1 VKSEPPGTIF
11 VAAFSNQLNN
21 SMESLLTTDGIISL
35 LTLTLLEV
43 VLGIDN
49 IIFISIVA
57 GKLPKKIQPKAQ
69 NYGLLIALF
78 LRVALLFAISWVIGL
93 KADLLTLFGHGFSG
107 RDLILLGGG
116 LFLLY
121 STTKEIHH
129 KLQGEPIHLPSG
141 EEAADHKG
149 GLSFGRALVEIAV
162 LNVIFSFDSVLTA
175 VGLVKEVSIMVIA
188 VVLSTI
194 IMIIFATKIGNFVNN
209 HPSIKILALSFLMM
223 IGTLLV
229 AEAFHYEI
237 PKGYAYFAMAF
248 SFLVELLN
256 MYYDKKQNP
265 IKLRDRID

>member
-1 VKSEPPGTIF
+1 MSQSAYFRRKHHSPT
-11 VAAFSNQLNN
+11 FS
-21 SMESLLTTDGIISL
+21 MDALLSTDALISL

-57 GKLPKKIQPKAQ
+57 GKLPLNQQKKAQ
-69 NYGLLIALF
+69 NQGLVIALIM
-78 LRVALLFAISWVIGL
+78 RIGLLFAISWVIGL
-93 KADLLTLFGHGFSG
+93 KSDLLNLFGQGFSG

-129 KLQGEPIHLPSG
+129 KLEGETEHLQ
-141 EEAADHKG
+141 AADSTTGKA
-149 GLSFGRALVEIAV
+149 GLTFGNALIQIAL
-162 LNVIFSFDSVLTA
+162 LNIIFSFDSVLTA
-175 VGLVKEVSIMVIA
+175 VGLVKEISIMIIA
-188 VVLSTI
+188 VVASTL
-194 IMIIFATKIGNFVNN
+194 IMIVFAAKIGDFVNN

-248 SFLVELLN
+248 SFVVELLN
-256 MYYDKKQNP
+256 MKLDKQGKKP
-265 IKLRDRID
+265 VKLHDRVE

>member
-1 VKSEPPGTIF
+1 
-11 VAAFSNQLNN
+11 
-21 SMESLLTTDGIISL
+21 MEALFTVDALISF

-49 IIFISIVA
+49 VIFITIVA
-57 GKLPKKIQPKAQ
+57 AKLPADRRKKAQ
-69 NYGLLIALF
+69 NNGLLIALV

-93 KADLLTLFGHGFSG
+93 KQDLLTLFGHGFSG

-129 KLQGEPIHLPSG
+129 KLEGDP
-141 EEAADHKG
+141 EEIPGAGKPAEKG
-149 GLSFGRALVEIAV
+149 QLTFGSALVQIAL
-162 LNVIFSFDSVLTA
+162 LNIIFSFDSVLTA
-175 VGLVKEVSIMVIA
+175 VGLVKEIPIMIAA
-188 VVLSTI
+188 VVASTF
-194 IMIIFATKIGNFVNN
+194 IMIAFAAKIGDFVNN
-209 HPSIKILALSFLMM
+209 HPSIKILALSFLLM

-256 MYYDKKQNP
+256 MKLDKKTKP
-265 IKLRDRID
+265 AH

>member
-1 VKSEPPGTIF
+1 ME
-11 VAAFSNQLNN
+11 AFFTADAL
-21 SMESLLTTDGIISL
+21 ISL

-49 IIFISIVA
+49 IIFITIVA
-57 GKLPKKIQPKAQ
+57 GKLPAPQRKRAQ
-69 NYGLLIALF
+69 NNGLLIALL
-78 LRVALLFAISWVIGL
+78 LRIGLLFAISWVIGL
-93 KADLLTLFGHGFSG
+93 KQDLLTLFGHGLSG

-129 KLQGEPIHLPSG
+129 KLEGETEDLSSG
-141 EEAADHKG
+141 GADSKG
-149 GLSFGRALVEIAV
+149 TLTFGSALVQIAL
-162 LNVIFSFDSVLTA
+162 LNIIFSFDSVLTA
-175 VGLVKEVSIMVIA
+175 VGLVKEIPIMIAA
-188 VVLSTI
+188 VVASTL
-194 IMIIFATKIGNFVNN
+194 IMIAFASKIGDFVNN
-209 HPSIKILALSFLMM
+209 HPSIKILALSFLLM

-256 MYYDKKQNP
+256 MRLDKNAKEGP
-265 IKLRDRID
+265 VKLRDRVN

>member
-1 VKSEPPGTIF
+1 
-11 VAAFSNQLNN
+11 
-21 SMESLLTTDGIISL
+21 MEALLTTDALISM

-57 GKLPKKIQPKAQ
+57 GKLPIAQQKKAQ
-69 NYGLLIALF
+69 NYGLIIALF
-78 LRVALLFAISWVIGL
+78 LRIALLFAISWVIGL
-93 KADLLTLFGHGFSG
+93 KADLITLLGHGFSG

-129 KLQGEPIHLPSG
+129 KLEGETEHLD
-141 EEAADHKG
+141 AADNAKG
-149 GLSFGRALVEIAV
+149 KPGLTFGSALVQIAL
-162 LNVIFSFDSVLTA
+162 LNIIFSFDSVLTA
-175 VGLVKEVSIMVIA
+175 VGLVKEVSIMIIA
-188 VVLSTI
+188 VVASTF
-194 IMIIFATKIGNFVNN
+194 IMIAFAAKIGDFVNN

-248 SFLVELLN
+248 SFVVELLN
-256 MYYDKKQNP
+256 MKLDKKGKKP
-265 IKLRDRID
+265 VKLHDRVE

>member
-1 VKSEPPGTIF
+1 
-11 VAAFSNQLNN
+11 
-21 SMESLLTTDGIISL
+21 MEALFTVDGLISL

-49 IIFISIVA
+49 IIFISIVS
-57 GKLPKKIQPKAQ
+57 GKLPVDQRKKAQ
-69 NYGLLIALF
+69 NNGLLIALV
-78 LRVALLFAISWVIGL
+78 LRIALLFAISWVIGL
-93 KADLLTLFGHGFSG
+93 EQDLLTVFGHGFSG

-129 KLQGEPIHLPSG
+129 KLEGETEELPTG
-141 EEAADHKG
+141 ATARKG
-149 GLSFGRALVEIAV
+149 APTFGSALIQIAL
-162 LNVIFSFDSVLTA
+162 LNIIFSFDSVLTA
-175 VGLVKEVSIMVIA
+175 VGLVKEIPIMIAAVIA
-188 VVLSTI
+188 STFL
-194 IMIIFATKIGNFVNN
+194 MIAFASKIGDFVNT
-209 HPSIKILALSFLMM
+209 HPSIKILALAFLLM

-256 MYYDKKQNP
+256 MKMEKNKKEP
-265 IKLRDRID
+265 VKLRDRVN

>member
-1 VKSEPPGTIF
+1 
-11 VAAFSNQLNN
+11 
-21 SMESLLTTDGIISL
+21 MEALFTVDALISFF
-35 LTLTLLEV
+35 TLTLLEV

-49 IIFISIVA
+49 VIFITIVA
-57 GKLPKKIQPKAQ
+57 GKLPADQQKKAQ
-69 NYGLLIALF
+69 NNGLLVALV

-93 KADLLTLFGHGFSG
+93 KEDLLTLFGHGFSG

-129 KLQGEPIHLPSG
+129 KLEGDPNEIPGSG
-141 EEAADHKG
+141 NSAEKG
-149 GLSFGRALVEIAV
+149 QLTFGNALVQIV
-162 LNVIFSFDSVLTA
+162 LLNIIFSFDSVLTA
-175 VGLVKEVSIMVIA
+175 VGLVKEIPIMIAA
-188 VVLSTI
+188 VVASTF
-194 IMIIFATKIGNFVNN
+194 IMIAFAAKIGDFVNN
-209 HPSIKILALSFLMM
+209 HPSIKILALSFLLM

-256 MYYDKKQNP
+256 MKLDKKTKP
-265 IKLRDRID
+265 AH

>member
-1 VKSEPPGTIF
+1 
-11 VAAFSNQLNN
+11 
-21 SMESLLTTDGIISL
+21 MESLLTTDALISF

-49 IIFISIVA
+49 VIFITIVA
-57 GKLPKKIQPKAQ
+57 GKLPADIRKKAQ
-69 NYGLLIALF
+69 NQGLLIALV

-93 KADLLTLFGHGFSG
+93 KQDLLTVFGHGFSG

-129 KLQGEPIHLPSG
+129 KLEGEAEHLPSSEQQNTG
-141 EEAADHKG
+141 KRT
-149 GLSFGRALVEIAV
+149 LTFGNALIQIAL
-162 LNVIFSFDSVLTA
+162 LNIIFSFDSVLTA
-175 VGLVKEVSIMVIA
+175 VGLVKEIPIMIAA
-188 VVLSTI
+188 VVASTF
-194 IMIIFATKIGNFVNN
+194 IMIGFAGKIGDFVNN
-209 HPSIKILALSFLMM
+209 HPSIKILALSFLLM

-256 MYYDKKQNP
+256 MKLDKNIEQP
-265 IKLRDRID
+265 VKLKERVD

>member
-1 VKSEPPGTIF
+1 
-11 VAAFSNQLNN
+11 
-21 SMESLLTTDGIISL
+21 MESLLTTDALISM

-49 IIFISIVA
+49 IIFITIVA
-57 GKLPKKIQPKAQ
+57 GKLPAKDRKRAQ
-69 NYGLLIALF
+69 NYGLGIALV

-93 KADLLTLFGHGFSG
+93 EEDLITVFGFGFSG

-129 KLQGEPIHLPSG
+129 KLEGEPEHLESAEVTPNSRV
-141 EEAADHKG
+141 KG
-149 GLSFGRALVEIAV
+149 SLTFGRALTQISL
-162 LNVIFSFDSVLTA
+162 LNIIFSFDSVLTA
-175 VGLVKEVSIMVIA
+175 VGLVDNV
-188 VVLSTI
+188 T
-194 IMIIFATKIGNFVNN
+194 IMIIAVLLSTVIMIVFATRIGDFVNA

-248 SFLVELLN
+248 SLGVEFLN
-256 MYYDKKQNP
+256 MRYDKKTAP
-265 IKLRDRID
+265 VKLRSRVN

>member
-1 VKSEPPGTIF
+1 
-11 VAAFSNQLNN
+11 
-21 SMESLLTTDGIISL
+21 MEALLTTDALISM

-57 GKLPKKIQPKAQ
+57 GKLPQDQRKKAQ
-69 NYGLLIALF
+69 NYGLFIALF
-78 LRVALLFAISWVIGL
+78 LRIGLLFAISWVIGL
-93 KADLLTLFGHGFSG
+93 KQDLITLFGQGFSG

-129 KLQGEPIHLPSG
+129 KLEGETEHLQSSDD
-141 EEAADHKG
+141 AKG
-149 GLSFGRALVEIAV
+149 KAGLTFGSALVQIAL
-162 LNVIFSFDSVLTA
+162 LNIIFSFDSVLTA
-175 VGLVKEVSIMVIA
+175 VGLVKEVSIMIIA
-188 VVLSTI
+188 VVASTF
-194 IMIIFATKIGNFVNN
+194 IMIAFAAKIGDFVNK

-248 SFLVELLN
+248 SFVVELLN
-256 MYYDKKQNP
+256 MKLDKKSKKTV
-265 IKLRDRID
+265 KLHDRVD

>member
-1 VKSEPPGTIF
+1 
-11 VAAFSNQLNN
+11 
-21 SMESLLTTDGIISL
+21 METLFTLDALISL

-49 IIFISIVA
+49 IIFITIVA
-57 GKLPKKIQPKAQ
+57 GKLPADQRKKAQ
-69 NYGLLIALF
+69 NNGLLIALV

-93 KADLLTLFGHGFSG
+93 KEDLLTLFGHGFSG

-129 KLQGEPIHLPSG
+129 KLEGETEHIPSPDS
-141 EEAADHKG
+141 AAKKG
-149 GLSFGRALVEIAV
+149 SLTFGNALVQIAL
-162 LNVIFSFDSVLTA
+162 LNIIFSFDSVLTA
-175 VGLVKEVSIMVIA
+175 VGLVKEIPIMILA
-188 VVLSTI
+188 VVASTF
-194 IMIIFATKIGNFVNN
+194 IMIAFAAKIGDFVNN
-209 HPSIKILALSFLMM
+209 HPSIKILALSFLLM

-248 SFLVELLN
+248 SFVVELLN
-256 MYYDKKQNP
+256 MQLDKKQSKP
-265 IKLRDRID
+265 VKLRERVD

>member
-1 VKSEPPGTIF
+1 LLKLLYLITF
-11 VAAFSNQLNN
+11 VQPTLTN
-21 SMESLLTTDGIISL
+21 SFMESLFTTDALISL

-49 IIFISIVA
+49 VIFITIVS
-57 GKLPKKIQPKAQ
+57 GKLPANQRKKAQ
-69 NYGLLIALF
+69 NNGLLIALV
-78 LRVALLFAISWVIGL
+78 LRIALLFAISWVIGL
-93 KADLLTLFGHGFSG
+93 KADVLTLFGRGFSG

-129 KLQGEPIHLPSG
+129 KLEGEPEELPSG
-141 EEAADHKG
+141 DISGKKVMT
-149 GLSFGRALVEIAV
+149 FGSALVQIAL
-162 LNVIFSFDSVLTA
+162 LNIIFSFDSVLTA
-175 VGLVKEVSIMVIA
+175 VGLVKEVP
-188 VVLSTI
+188 
-194 IMIIFATKIGNFVNN
+194 IMIIAVIASTFIMIAFAGKIGDFVNN
-209 HPSIKILALSFLMM
+209 HPSIKILALSFLLM

-256 MYYDKKQNP
+256 MQLDKKTKNP
-265 IKLRDRID
+265 VKLRDHVN